1 MGSDFIKEEKKK
13 KPFNKEKFIKKLLVS
28 AACAL
33 VFGIV
38 FSLVFLLLTP
48 TLQKLVGKTTTTENV
63 GIITL
68 PENNADMSPEDL
80 LSDYMLQ
87 ESALYDKE
95 NEEGSIYEGVEM
107 PLTDEQIQAIL
118 SGVTLDVTSY
128 RQMSISMAALGRE
141 MAKNMVTVTSSSY
154 TVDWMNSVNNS
165 KNVTS
170 GVVIAKNNVDMFIVV
185 DSSRI
190 KQNDELVVSFYN
202 GVSCSGELKAVDSN
216 TGIAVVTVSISS
228 IPTNYN
234 LDDYIATLGSSNGLF
249 VGLPVMAVGSP
260 KGVAGSMGYGIIDV
274 PKKNIP
280 QMDSYVSA
288 IQTNISG
295 SSIASGAL
303 FNLQGQ
309 VIGIITNKIESS
321 SGEKVIVAYGIS
333 ELKNRIEK
341 MSNNIDINYL
351 GIITMDVTDE
361 AVRDMGIPKGA
372 YIVSVKMDS
381 PSMREGIQTGDVIV
395 RVDGNPVN
403 SISEYMTYLNQKN
416 IDDTIHLEV
425 MRKSKDGYTSIEFD
439 LVVEATK

>member
-1 MGSDFIKEEKKK
+1 MGSDFIKEETKK

-33 VFGIV
+33 VFGVV

-403 SISEYMTYLNQKN
+403 SISEYMSYLNQKN